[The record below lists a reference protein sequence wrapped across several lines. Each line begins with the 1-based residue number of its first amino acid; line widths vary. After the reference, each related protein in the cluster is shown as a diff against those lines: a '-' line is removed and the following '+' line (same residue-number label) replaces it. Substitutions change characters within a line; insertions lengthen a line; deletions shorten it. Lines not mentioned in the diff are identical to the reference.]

1 MLDSNTSQARNL
13 RSRTRVSTPDHGHGA
28 PQRTSTVEGTRT
40 EAPESEQQVFRPKW
54 EESELPSLT
63 AKHGKGFSQIA
74 DLLKTKTA
82 KDVERRFQTLISSAQ
97 QDLEKP
103 AKRLKLSQE
112 TSMESKDPVAAP
124 IGSYTTTTSVDMNP
138 NLLESSAPLSTK
150 ESGEGKRRTWTLP
163 KTKRASSLNLH
174 NHPVIPHPVGIAI
187 WLLQKIDQARKSN
200 SSDDERS
207 PSTSLPTSPSG
218 VRPST
223 EPGIFGARVERSE
236 PSSAFTIK
244 PQSLTGAQPLWGQ
257 SHVSEHE
264 DDTARRQAQRHRKTK
279 QRSEN
284 WAKSKLSS
292 ITLQR
297 CQANSLHL

>member
-1 MLDSNTSQARNL
+1 
-13 RSRTRVSTPDHGHGA
+13 
-28 PQRTSTVEGTRT
+28 
-40 EAPESEQQVFRPKW
+40 
-54 EESELPSLT
+54 
-63 AKHGKGFSQIA
+63 
-74 DLLKTKTA
+74 LLKTKTA
-82 KDVERRFQTLISSAQ
+82 KDVEKRFQTLVSSGQ

-112 TSMESKDPVAAP
+112 TSVESKDPAVSP
-124 IGSYTTTTSVDMNP
+124 TDSYTTTTPVDMNP

-150 ESGEGKRRTWTLP
+150 ESAEGKRRTWTLP

-207 PSTSLPTSPSG
+207 PSNSLPTSPSG
-218 VRPST
+218 VRPSI
-223 EPGIFGARVERSE
+223 EPGIYGARVERSE
-236 PSSAFTIK
+236 PSSTFTIK

-257 SHVSEHE
+257 PHVSEHE

-292 ITLQR
+292 ITPQR

>member
-1 MLDSNTSQARNL
+1 MLDSNTFQARNL

-28 PQRTSTVEGTRT
+28 PQGTSTVEGTRT
-40 EAPESEQQVFRPKW
+40 EVPESEQQVFRPKW
-54 EESELPSLT
+54 EESELPGLT
-63 AKHGKGFSQIA
+63 AKHDRDFSQIA

-82 KDVERRFQTLISSAQ
+82 KDVERRFQTLVSSAQ

-112 TSMESKDPVAAP
+112 TSMESKDPAAP
-124 IGSYTTTTSVDMNP
+124 AIGSYTTITSVDMNP
-138 NLLESSAPLSTK
+138 NPLESSAPLSTK
-150 ESGEGKRRTWTLP
+150 ELGEGKRRTWTLP

-174 NHPVIPHPVGIAI
+174 NHPIIPHPVGIAI

-218 VRPST
+218 VRPSA
-223 EPGIFGARVERSE
+223 EPGIYGARVERLDL
-236 PSSAFTIK
+236 SSAFTIK

-292 ITLQR
+292 IYTTTLP
-297 CQANSLHL
+297 S

>member
-1 MLDSNTSQARNL
+1 LEQ
-13 RSRTRVSTPDHGHGA
+13 RVFWSKG
-28 PQRTSTVEGTRT
+28 
-40 EAPESEQQVFRPKW
+40 
-54 EESELPSLT
+54 EEDELPGLV
-63 AKHGKGFSQIA
+63 AKYGRNFSQIA
-74 DLLKTKTA
+74 DLLKSKTA
-82 KDVERRFQTLISSAQ
+82 KDVENRFQTLLSSSP

-112 TSMESKDPVAAP
+112 TSTESKDPAAP
-124 IGSYTTTTSVDMNP
+124 LNGSYTSTTTLVDMNP
-138 NLLESSAPLSTK
+138 NLPESSTPLSAK
-150 ESGEGKRRTWTLP
+150 ESSEAKRRTWTLP

-207 PSTSLPTSPSG
+207 PSTSLPTSPNG

-223 EPGIFGARVERSE
+223 ESGIYGAHVERSE
-236 PSSAFTIK
+236 TSPAFTIK

-257 SHVSEHE
+257 PHVSEHE

-284 WAKSKLSS
+284 WAKSKLPCDCAP
-292 ITLQR
+292 TLPR
-297 CQANSLHL
+297 